1 MIDTKNMSTEALERN
16 LRDKSEQ
23 IESDKVLFHQISEEL
38 KLRRSIGD
46 EQPRQMTDDERRAA
60 ALVRANELDTN
71 LVLKITAM
79 EAEQAKL
86 TLELGAALFA
96 QHQAEERLALTC
108 KHYKVAFSAA
118 IAAAR
123 VHKPLSWDEARELL
137 LNMIKNTKPDNA
149 FVEDWMIF
157 ALIEASK

>member
-1 MIDTKNMSTEALERN
+1 MERN

-96 QHQAEERLALTC
+96 QHQPR
-108 KHYKVAFSAA
+108 SAW
-118 IAAAR
+118 R
-123 VHKPLSWDEARELL
+123 
-137 LNMIKNTKPDNA
+137 
-149 FVEDWMIF
+149 
-157 ALIEASK
+157 